1 MAYVNKFL
9 NWGIT
14 YKLVRENNVH
24 GIENLAED
32 KIKKENYNNQEINEI
47 LAFSYA
53 QEYKD
58 IFLIGTHTGM
68 RVSPP

>member
-32 KIKKENYNNQEINEI
+32 KIKEGKLQQ
-47 LAFSYA
+47 SR
-53 QEYKD
+53 D
-58 IFLIGTHTGM
+58 
-68 RVSPP
+68 